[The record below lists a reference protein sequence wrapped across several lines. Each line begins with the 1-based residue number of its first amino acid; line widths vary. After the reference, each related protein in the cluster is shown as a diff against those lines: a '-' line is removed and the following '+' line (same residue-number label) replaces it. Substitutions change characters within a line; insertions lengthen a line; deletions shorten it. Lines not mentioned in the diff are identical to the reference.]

1 MTLMDATADK
11 DPLVQEQI
19 FSALCSLGRAEPEEV
34 LNACEE
40 YLRQHEKV
48 GHPSKKGGGGERC
61 FCLDGQKGRLR
72 RAGLEGSL
80 LRSWRAMLLQLQRV
94 GARCRLGLPRALPLI
109 SASFPS
115 WPTHTGSSS

>member
-19 FSALCSLGRAEPEEV
+19 FSALCSLGGAEPEEV

-48 GHPSKKGGGGERC
+48 GYPSVAVSVQMLVGQHISAWMGGRG
-61 FCLDGQKGRLR
+61 DSGRLS
-72 RAGLEGSL
+72 GKGCCPSG
-80 LRSWRAMLLQLQRV
+80 WRVM
-94 GARCRLGLPRALPLI
+94 
-109 SASFPS
+109 
-115 WPTHTGSSS
+115 